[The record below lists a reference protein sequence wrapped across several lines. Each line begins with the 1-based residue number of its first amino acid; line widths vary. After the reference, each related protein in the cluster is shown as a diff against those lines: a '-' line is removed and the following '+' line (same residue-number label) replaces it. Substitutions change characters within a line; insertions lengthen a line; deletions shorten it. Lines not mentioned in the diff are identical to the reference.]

1 MGGGPDQPTAP
12 PFGDPATG
20 IANKGIANT
29 ANKGTANKGTANKGT
44 ANKGIANKGTA
55 NKGTP
60 NKGTANKGTANKG
73 ADNRGAG
80 RPDASLAAPAVVA
93 FPDLAVGEH
102 VTADVYVYNLDPLYE
117 ASLLVTV
124 IGSPAFVVRTAPVRL
139 RPSREGPSSPIVL
152 AFVPSDGAS
161 ANARLRVAA
170 TWQMNAVAP
179 TELFVE
185 LRGEAHTAGAMT
197 NAETVTQQRAEAAR
211 LAAVAREA
219 RTAARLEAA
228 FAKESADPR
237 AYPHQG
243 QVTALRRLYDS
254 AEREL
259 DKIGDD
265 QRVGITTVDGE
276 ARTFRRRVVQ
286 AESSLALALAFAAL
300 DAASAGLAAGL
311 TSAIGD
317 RFRAMTAA
325 PRRGAPHPRMIDT
338 FQEGFKVLF
347 EVSAADAAKAQLQAA
362 AGRAGTPPA
371 DQPEAIL
378 YFFRQQQLTLNKL
391 KAARRQALERA
402 YYGLMP
408 GLRTD
413 GTATLKA
420 MEDAVT
426 ALTTVADKAVELQ
439 EHAER
444 IAWMSYL
451 AQSAMGARTSDEL
464 RRRGMRPMPAGGP
477 VTDIRG
483 IGETA
488 PPGGQVT
495 PIDGVLEVEIEADY
509 RAPSRPVKVL
519 NVRCSGVTRAM
530 LEAVIVRHG
539 PRLRGLPLVVR
550 AAGHAP
556 GIHEFAVNV
565 VKDEAGNVGFTDN
578 TAAAGQPS
586 KWLARK
592 AGKWDAAAQHEGAR
606 TLMEEVLD
614 APIDV
619 EAMLWTDQA

>member
-1 MGGGPDQPTAP
+1 MG
-12 PFGDPATG
+12 
-20 IANKGIANT
+20 
-29 ANKGTANKGTANKGT
+29 
-44 ANKGIANKGTA
+44 
-55 NKGTP
+55 
-60 NKGTANKGTANKG
+60 
-73 ADNRGAG
+73 
-80 RPDASLAAPAVVA
+80 DA
-93 FPDLAVGEH
+93 
-102 VTADVYVYNLDPLYE
+102 YNLDPLYE

-124 IGSPAFVVRTAPVRL
+124 IGSSAFVVRTAPSRL
-139 RPSREGPSSPIVL
+139 RPSREGHSSPIVI
-152 AFVPSDGAS
+152 AFVPGSGPS
-161 ANARLRVAA
+161 ANARLRIAA
-170 TWQMNAVAP
+170 TWQMNAIAP
-179 TELFVE
+179 TEIFVE
-185 LRGEAHTAGAMT
+185 LRGEAHSAGAMT
-197 NAETVTQQRAEAAR
+197 SAEVAAQQRAETAR
-211 LAAVAREA
+211 AAAVARDA
-219 RTAARLEAA
+219 HTAARLDAA

-243 QVTALRRLYDS
+243 QVTALRRLYDG
-254 AEREL
+254 AESVL

-265 QRVGITTVDGE
+265 QDVGIATVDGE
-276 ARTFRRRVVQ
+276 ARVFHRRVVQ

-325 PRRGAPHPRMIDT
+325 PRQGAPHPRMIDT

-347 EVSAADAAKAQLQAA
+347 ETSAADAAKATIHAA
-362 AGRAGTPPA
+362 ARGTSTPPA
-371 DQPEAIL
+371 GQPEAIL

-413 GTATLKA
+413 GKATLKA
-420 MEDAVT
+420 MEDAVA
-426 ALTTVADKAVELQ
+426 ALTTVADTAVEVQ

-464 RRRGMRPMPAGGP
+464 RRRGMRPMPEGGP

-483 IGETA
+483 LGETA

-519 NVRCSGVTRAM
+519 NVRCTGVTRAM
-530 LEAVIVRHG
+530 LKAVISRHG